1 MTSIHDLLKAL
12 RESVAETDPGLVAE
26 RLEGPDGERPL
37 LIDVRE
43 HHEWEEG
50 HVPGALH
57 LPRGFLEM
65 RIETLVADRDMAIV
79 LYCAAGNRSLL
90 AAESLAR
97 LGYGRV
103 ESLTGGIKR
112 WKDEGRALQIPE
124 TFSDGDRKRYARHV
138 AIPEVGEEGQRR
150 LLGSRVLLIGAG
162 GLGSPAA
169 YYLAAA
175 GVGRLGIVDDDLV
188 DVSNLQRQVL
198 HATSRIGRPKVDSA
212 RQALLDLNPGIE
224 VVGFQERLNSGN
236 VDRIFGE
243 GWDVVV
249 DGCDNFPTR
258 YLVNDACV
266 KHGIPNVHG
275 SVYRFEG
282 QTTVFWPGRGPCYR
296 CLYPE
301 PPPPGLAPSCA
312 EAGVL
317 GVLPGVIGL
326 LEAVEVLKILLDL
339 GDPLVG
345 RLAVY
350 DALAAS
356 FLELKLRRDPDCAY
370 CAEGT
375 EFPGY
380 VDYEL
385 FCSSSD

>member
-1 MTSIHDLLKAL
+1 MTSIQDLLKAL
-12 RESVAETDPGLVAE
+12 RESVAEIEPARAAE
-26 RLEGPDGERPL
+26 RLEGPAGRRPL
-37 LIDVRE
+37 LVDVRE
-43 HHEWEEG
+43 IDEWEEG

-65 RIETLVADRDMAIV
+65 RIEGLVADRETEMV
-79 LYCAAGNRSLL
+79 LYCAGGNRSLL
-90 AAESLAR
+90 AAEALGR
-97 LGYGRV
+97 MGYGKV
-103 ESLTGGIKR
+103 ASLTGGLKR
-112 WKDEGRALQIPE
+112 WKDEGRPLQVPEAL
-124 TFSDGDRKRYARHV
+124 SGMDRKRYARHL
-138 AIPEVGEEGQRR
+138 AIPEVGEEGQRK

-175 GVGRLGIVDDDLV
+175 GVGRLGLVDDDVV

-198 HATSRIGRPKVDSA
+198 HATSRLGRPKVESA
-212 RQALLDLNPGIE
+212 KQALLDLNPGIE
-224 VVGFQERLNSGN
+224 VAPYQERLSSAN
-236 VDRIFGE
+236 VERIFGE

-282 QTTVFWPGRGPCYR
+282 QATVFWPGRGPCYR

-301 PPPPGLAPSCA
+301 PPPAELAPNCA

-326 LEAVEVLKILLDL
+326 LEAVETLKLLL
-339 GDPLVG
+339 GVGDPLVG
-345 RLAVY
+345 RLQVY

-356 FLELKLRRDPDCAY
+356 FTELRLRRDPDCSY
-370 CAEGT
+370 CGEGT

-380 VDYEL
+380 VDYEQ
-385 FCSSSD
+385 FCSSAT